1 MAWLC
6 ITFAFYL
13 QTAELVLQMGIA
25 CCQKKHLSLLSD
37 KSQTLP
43 AQWQSDAVILAGR
56 HLRDN
61 QKGEKKKKN
70 PPLGDNLSRRERL
83 DLPSPLR

>member
-25 CCQKKHLSLLSD
+25 HCQKKHLSLLTG

-43 AQWQSDAVILAGR
+43 AQWQSDALILAG
-56 HLRDN
+56 DDP
-61 QKGEKKKKN
+61 KGANKN
-70 PPLGDNLSRRERL
+70 PPPGENLSRTERL
-83 DLPSPLR
+83 DLPPPLR